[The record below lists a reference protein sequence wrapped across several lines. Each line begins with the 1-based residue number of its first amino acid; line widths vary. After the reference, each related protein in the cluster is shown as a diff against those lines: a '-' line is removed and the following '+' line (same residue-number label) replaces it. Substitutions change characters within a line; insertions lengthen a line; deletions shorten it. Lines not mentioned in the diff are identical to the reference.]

1 MKRLRLSVACE
12 IVEEGGRNRRFQYT
26 LAQTLLKLWLF
37 FLPLVAA
44 RRTVVQRRF
53 VRHVLWAASLPT
65 EWRHEDTTIA
75 DDSPRPGDGTNVL
88 TPWV

>member
-1 MKRLRLSVACE
+1 MTAHHCPLLAVLARRSPRAAWQMKRLRLIVACE

-44 RRTVVQRRF
+44 RRAVVPRRF
-53 VRHVLWAASLPT
+53 VRHVVWAACLRT
-65 EWRHEDTTIA
+65 Q
-75 DDSPRPGDGTNVL
+75 
-88 TPWV
+88 